1 MRTAMIWGASGGRGR
16 AVVSHLVTNKW
27 TVVAITHQATP
38 LDNLTPH
45 VIDANVA
52 DPFEVQL
59 AVNNASQ
66 LVSEVN
72 LWLYAAGDITSRKV
86 ADTPFDDWQR
96 ILNAN
101 LTGAYLTTHHSLPLL
116 ATDAHLMYLG
126 AVSERLQLPNLS
138 AYAAAKAALE
148 SFVEVLRKEERKRKH
163 RITLVRP
170 GAVDTPLWEKVPLRL
185 PNNALTPFQATRHI
199 LDAYEQGHTGTLDI

>member
-1 MRTAMIWGASGGRGR
+1 MRTAMIWGANGGMGR
-16 AVVSHLVTNKW
+16 AVVSHLVANNW
-27 TVVAITHQATP
+27 TVVAITHQATK

-86 ADTPFDDWQR
+86 ADMPFDDWQR

-126 AVSERLQLPNLS
+126 AVSERLQLPNLA
-138 AYAAAKAALE
+138 AYAVAKAGLE
-148 SFVEVLRKEERKRKH
+148 AFVEVVRKEERKR
-163 RITLVRP
+163 RVSLVRP

-185 PNNALTPFQATRHI
+185 PNNAFTPFQIARQI

>member
-1 MRTAMIWGASGGRGR
+1 MRTAMIWGASGGIGR

-27 TVVAITHQATP
+27 TVVAITHQATN

-66 LVSEVN
+66 LVSQV

-126 AVSERLQLPNLS
+126 AVSERLQLPNLA
-138 AYAAAKAALE
+138 AYAAAKAGLE
-148 SFVEVLRKEERKRKH
+148 AFVEVVRKEERKR
-163 RITLVRP
+163 RVTLVRP

-185 PNNALTPFQATRHI
+185 PKNALTPFQVARQI

>member
-1 MRTAMIWGASGGRGR
+1 MIWGANGGIGR
-16 AVVSHLVTNKW
+16 ALVSHLATNNW
-27 TVVAITHQATP
+27 TIVAITHHPTN
-38 LDNLTPH
+38 LDDLTPH

-59 AVNNASQ
+59 AVNSASQ
-66 LVSEVN
+66 LVSEVD
-72 LWLYAAGDITSRKV
+72 LWLYAAGDITTRKV
-86 ADTPFDDWQR
+86 ADMPFDDWQR

-126 AVSERLQLPNLS
+126 AVSERLQLPNLA
-138 AYAAAKAALE
+138 AYAAAKTGLE
-148 SFVEVLRKEERKRKH
+148 AFVEVLRKENRKR
-163 RITLVRP
+163 RVTIVRP

-185 PNNALTPFQATRHI
+185 PENALTPFQVARQI